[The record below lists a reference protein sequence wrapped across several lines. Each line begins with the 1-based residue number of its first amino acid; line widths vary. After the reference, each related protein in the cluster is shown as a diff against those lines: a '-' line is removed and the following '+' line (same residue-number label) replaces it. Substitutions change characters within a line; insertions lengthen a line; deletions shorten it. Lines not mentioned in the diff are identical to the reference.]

1 MKALC
6 FWECK
11 DFWEL
16 ASLKMLIHARDKV
29 FPWKCNE
36 KQICVSCAGPEVRN
50 ILVNVCEGITE
61 SSAVSI
67 PVSCE
72 VCQLQ
77 RRPRRF
83 PLAATPQFLLTQR

>member
-16 ASLKMLIHARDKV
+16 ASLKMLIYARDKV
-29 FPWKCNE
+29 FPWKCSD

-50 ILVNVCEGITE
+50 ILVNVCEGIIE

-67 PVSCE
+67 PVSCK

-77 RRPRRF
+77 RRHRIF
-83 PLAATPQFLLTQR
+83 PLAATLRFLLTQR